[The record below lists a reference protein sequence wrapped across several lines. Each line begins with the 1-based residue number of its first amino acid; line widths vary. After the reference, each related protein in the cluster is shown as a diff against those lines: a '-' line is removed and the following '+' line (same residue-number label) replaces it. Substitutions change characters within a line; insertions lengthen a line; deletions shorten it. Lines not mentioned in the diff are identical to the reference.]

1 MKEIVDSIIKYGST
15 PVLIAA
21 LVFIVIWFARYLKD
35 ISDKQQEISQRSE
48 ERTSELFKMIKE
60 VGDNTKHIHPV
71 PEEEENRRCND
82 LVMSLLNCLREKSGA
97 NRVSCFIYHNGG
109 YSVTG
114 RSFQKMSMLY
124 EVVDGKTV
132 SVMNSFQNVPRTMF
146 FTLTQKLSEQGCY
159 DISDIE
165 DIKDADAI
173 TYQTFYARGA
183 KAAYC
188 GVIKDSRKNILGFIV
203 VEYTVDKCND
213 EKKTKDLIKHKVSK
227 ISAALEVDPEAPL
240 NQGGKK

>member
-1 MKEIVDSIIKYGST
+1 MQEVVDSIIKYGST

-21 LVFIVIWFARYLKD
+21 LIFIVIWFARYLKD
-35 ISDKQQEISQRSE
+35 ISEKQQETSQKSE
-48 ERTSELFKMIKE
+48 ERATEFLKMIQE
-60 VGDNTKHIHPV
+60 VGANTKHTHPG
-71 PEEEENRRCND
+71 PEEEENRRCNA

-146 FTLTQKLSEQGCY
+146 FTLTQKLSEQGRY

-165 DIKDADAI
+165 DIKEADAI

-183 KAAYC
+183 RAAYC

-203 VEYTVDKCND
+203 VEYTVDKCDN
-213 EKKTKDLIKHKVSK
+213 EEKTKDLIRNKIGK
-227 ISAALEVDPEAPL
+227 ISAALEVNPDAPL

>member
-21 LVFIVIWFARYLKD
+21 LILVVICFARYLKD
-35 ISDKQQEISQRSE
+35 ISEKQQEASQRSE
-48 ERTSELFKMIKE
+48 ERTTELFKMIKE

-159 DISDIE
+159 DIRDIE

-213 EKKTKDLIKHKVSK
+213 EKKTKDLIKNKVSK

>member
-60 VGDNTKHIHPV
+60 VGDNTKHTHPV

-188 GVIKDSRKNILGFIV
+188 GVIRDSRKNILGFIV
-203 VEYTVDKCND
+203 VEYTADKCND
-213 EKKTKDLIKHKVSK
+213 EKKTKDLIKNKVSK
-227 ISAALEVDPEAPL
+227 ISAALEVNPEAPL

>member
-21 LVFIVIWFARYLKD
+21 LVFIVIGFARCLKD
-35 ISDKQQEISQRSE
+35 ISDKQQEASQMSE
-48 ERTSELFKMIKE
+48 KRITKLFEMIKE
-60 VGDNTKHIHPV
+60 VGNNTKHTHPV

-159 DISDIE
+159 DIRDIE

-203 VEYTVDKCND
+203 VEYTVDKCDD
-213 EKKTKDLIKHKVSK
+213 EEKTKNLIKNKVEK

>member
-60 VGDNTKHIHPV
+60 VGDNTKHTHPV

-213 EKKTKDLIKHKVSK
+213 EKKKKDLIKHKVSK

>member
-60 VGDNTKHIHPV
+60 VGDNTKHTHPV

-188 GVIKDSRKNILGFIV
+188 GVIRDSRKNILGFIV
-203 VEYTVDKCND
+203 VEYTADKCND
-213 EKKTKDLIKHKVSK
+213 EEKTKDLIKNKVSK
-227 ISAALEVDPEAPL
+227 ISAALEVNPEAPL

>member
-48 ERTSELFKMIKE
+48 ERTSELLKMIKE
-60 VGDNTKHIHPV
+60 VGDNTKHTHPV

>member
-1 MKEIVDSIIKYGST
+1 MKEIVDAIIKYGST
-15 PVLIAA
+15 PVLIAV
-21 LVFIVIWFARYLKD
+21 LVFIIIWFARCLKD
-35 ISDKQQEISQRSE
+35 ISDKQQEASQRSE
-48 ERTSELFKMIKE
+48 ERTTELFKIIKE

-159 DISDIE
+159 DIRDIE

-188 GVIKDSRKNILGFIV
+188 GVIKDSKKNILGFIV

-213 EKKTKDLIKHKVSK
+213 ENKTKDLIKNKTSK
-227 ISAALEVDPEAPL
+227 ISAALEVDPGAPL

>member
-60 VGDNTKHIHPV
+60 VGDNTKHTHPV

-203 VEYTVDKCND
+203 VEYTVDKCDD
-213 EKKTKDLIKHKVSK
+213 EEKTKNLIKNKVSK

>member
-21 LVFIVIWFARYLKD
+21 LIFIVIWFARYLKC
-35 ISDKQQEISQRSE
+35 ISEKQQEISQKSE
-48 ERTSELFKMIKE
+48 ERTTEVLRIIQE
-60 VGDNTKHIHPV
+60 VGVNTKHTHLG
-71 PEEEENRRCND
+71 PEEEENRRCNA

-159 DISDIE
+159 DIGNIE
-165 DIKDADAI
+165 DIKDVDAI

-183 KAAYC
+183 NAAYC
-188 GVIKDSRKNILGFIV
+188 GVIKDSKKNILGFIV

-213 EKKTKDLIKHKVSK
+213 EKKTKDLIKHKVEK
-227 ISAALEVDPEAPL
+227 ISAALEVNPEAPL

>member
-1 MKEIVDSIIKYGST
+1 MKEIVDAIIKYGST

-21 LVFIVIWFARYLKD
+21 LVLIVIGFARYLKD
-35 ISDKQQEISQRSE
+35 ISEKQQEISQKSA
-48 ERTSELFKMIKE
+48 ERAAEFLKIIQE
-60 VGDNTKHIHPV
+60 VGENTKHTHPG

-82 LVMSLLNCLREKSGA
+82 LVMNLLNCLREKSGA

-124 EVVDGKTV
+124 EVVAGQTI

-188 GVIKDSRKNILGFIV
+188 GVIKDSKKNILGFIV

-213 EKKTKDLIKHKVSK
+213 EKKTKDLIKHKVEK
-227 ISAALEVDPEAPL
+227 ISAALEINPEAPL

>member
-21 LVFIVIWFARYLKD
+21 LILVVIGFARCLKD
-35 ISDKQQEISQRSE
+35 ISDKQQESSQMSE
-48 ERTSELFKMIKE
+48 KRITKLFEMIKE
-60 VGDNTKHIHPV
+60 VGDNTKHTHPV

-159 DISDIE
+159 DIRDIE

-213 EKKTKDLIKHKVSK
+213 EKKTKDLIQHKVSK

>member
-60 VGDNTKHIHPV
+60 VGDNTKHTHPV

-165 DIKDADAI
+165 DINDADAI

>member
-1 MKEIVDSIIKYGST
+1 MEEIVDSIIKYGST

-48 ERTSELFKMIKE
+48 ERTSELLKMIKE
-60 VGDNTKHIHPV
+60 VGDNTKHTHPV

-203 VEYTVDKCND
+203 VEYTVDKCDD
-213 EKKTKDLIKHKVSK
+213 EEKTKNLIKNKVSK
-227 ISAALEVDPEAPL
+227 ISAALEVDPEAPH
-240 NQGGKK
+240 NQ

>member
-15 PVLIAA
+15 PVLIAV
-21 LVFIVIWFARYLKD
+21 LIFIIIWFAKYLKD
-35 ISDKQQEISQRSE
+35 ISERQQEASQRSE
-48 ERTSELFKMIKE
+48 ERAAEFLKMIKE
-60 VGDNTKHIHPV
+60 VEDNTKHTHPG

-82 LVMSLLNCLREKSGA
+82 LVMNLLNCLREKSGA

-124 EVVDGKTV
+124 EVVDGKTL

-188 GVIKDSRKNILGFIV
+188 GVIRDSRKNILGFVV
-203 VEYTVDKCND
+203 VEYTADKCND
-213 EKKTKDLIKHKVSK
+213 EKKTKDLIKNKVNK
-227 ISAALEVDPEAPL
+227 ISAALEVNPEAPL

>member
-1 MKEIVDSIIKYGST
+1 MKEIVDAIIKYGST

-21 LVFIVIWFARYLKD
+21 LVFIVIGFARYLKD
-35 ISDKQQEISQRSE
+35 ISEKQQEASQRSE
-48 ERTSELFKMIKE
+48 ERTTELFKMIKE
-60 VGDNTKHIHPV
+60 VGDNTKHTHPV

-114 RSFQKMSMLY
+114 RSLQKMSMLY

-188 GVIKDSRKNILGFIV
+188 GVIKDSKKNILGFIV

>member
-1 MKEIVDSIIKYGST
+1 MKEIVDAIIKYGST

-21 LVFIVIWFARYLKD
+21 LVLIVIGFARYLKD
-35 ISDKQQEISQRSE
+35 ISEKQQEISQRSA
-48 ERTSELFKMIKE
+48 ERATEFLKIIQE
-60 VGDNTKHIHPV
+60 VGENTKHTHLG

-82 LVMSLLNCLREKSGA
+82 LVMNSLNCLREKSGA

-124 EVVDGKTV
+124 EVVDGKTI

-188 GVIKDSRKNILGFIV
+188 GVIKDSKKNILGFIV

-213 EKKTKDLIKHKVSK
+213 EKKTKDLIKHKVEK
-227 ISAALEVDPEAPL
+227 ISAALEVNPEAPL

>member
-1 MKEIVDSIIKYGST
+1 MREIVDAIIKYGST

-21 LVFIVIWFARYLKD
+21 LIFIIVWFARCFRD
-35 ISDKQQEISQRSE
+35 ISEKQQIISQKSE
-48 ERTSELFKMIKE
+48 ERTTELFKMMKE
-60 VGDNTKHIHPV
+60 VGDNTKHTHPG

-82 LVMSLLNCLREKSGA
+82 LVMSLLNCLREESGA

-159 DISDIE
+159 DIRDIE
-165 DIKDADAI
+165 DIKDTDAI

-188 GVIKDSRKNILGFIV
+188 GVIKDSKKNVLGFIV
-203 VEYTVDKCND
+203 VEYTADKCND
-213 EKKTKDLIKHKVSK
+213 EKKTKDLIKYKVSK
-227 ISAALEVDPEAPL
+227 ISAALEINPEAPL

>member
-35 ISDKQQEISQRSE
+35 ISEKQQEASQRSE
-48 ERTSELFKMIKE
+48 ERTTELFKMIKE
-60 VGDNTKHIHPV
+60 VGDNTKHTHPI

-165 DIKDADAI
+165 DIKDADAL

-188 GVIKDSRKNILGFIV
+188 GVIKDSKKNILGFIV

-213 EKKTKDLIKHKVSK
+213 EKKTKDLIKHKVEK
-227 ISAALEVDPEAPL
+227 ISAALEINPEAPL

>member
-21 LVFIVIWFARYLKD
+21 LVLIVIWFARYLKD
-35 ISDKQQEISQRSE
+35 ISDKQHEASQMSE
-48 ERTSELFKMIKE
+48 KRITKLFEMIKE
-60 VGDNTKHIHPV
+60 VGDNTKHTHPV

-159 DISDIE
+159 DIRDIE

-213 EKKTKDLIKHKVSK
+213 EKKTKDLIQNKVSK

>member
-1 MKEIVDSIIKYGST
+1 MEEIVDSIIKYGST

-48 ERTSELFKMIKE
+48 ERTSELLKMIKE
-60 VGDNTKHIHPV
+60 VGDNTKHTHPV

-159 DISDIE
+159 DISNIE

-203 VEYTVDKCND
+203 VEYTVDKCDD
-213 EKKTKDLIKHKVSK
+213 EEKTKNLIKNKVEK

>member
-1 MKEIVDSIIKYGST
+1 MKEIVDAIIKYGST

-35 ISDKQQEISQRSE
+35 ISEKQQTISQKSE
-48 ERTSELFKMIKE
+48 ERATEFFKMIKE
-60 VGDNTKHIHPV
+60 VGDNTKHTHPG

-82 LVMSLLNCLREKSGA
+82 LVMNLLNCLREESGA

-124 EVVDGKTV
+124 EAVDGKTI

-188 GVIKDSRKNILGFIV
+188 GVIKDSKKNILGFIV

-213 EKKTKDLIKHKVSK
+213 EEQTKNLIRNKINK
-227 ISAALEVDPEAPL
+227 ISAALEVNPDAPL

>member
-21 LVFIVIWFARYLKD
+21 LVFVVIWFARYLKD
-35 ISDKQQEISQRSE
+35 ISDKQQEVSQMSE
-48 ERTSELFKMIKE
+48 KRITKLFEMIKE
-60 VGDNTKHIHPV
+60 VGDNTKHTHPV

-159 DISDIE
+159 DIRDIE

-188 GVIKDSRKNILGFIV
+188 GVIKDSRRNILGFIV

-213 EKKTKDLIKHKVSK
+213 EKKTKDLIKHKVGK

>member
-1 MKEIVDSIIKYGST
+1 MKEIVDAIIKYGST

-21 LVFIVIWFARYLKD
+21 LVFVVICFARYLKD
-35 ISDKQQEISQRSE
+35 ISEKQQEASQRSE
-48 ERTSELFKMIKE
+48 ERATELFKMIKE
-60 VGDNTKHIHPV
+60 VGDNTKHTHPV
-71 PEEEENRRCND
+71 LEEEENRRCND

-188 GVIKDSRKNILGFIV
+188 GVIKDSKKNILGFIV

-213 EKKTKDLIKHKVSK
+213 EKKTKDLIKHKVEK
-227 ISAALEVDPEAPL
+227 ISAALEVNPEAPL

>member
-1 MKEIVDSIIKYGST
+1 MEEIVDSIIKYGST

-60 VGDNTKHIHPV
+60 VGDNTKHTHPV

-159 DISDIE
+159 DISNIE

-203 VEYTVDKCND
+203 VEYTVDKCDD
-213 EKKTKDLIKHKVSK
+213 EEKTKNLIKNKVSK

>member
-60 VGDNTKHIHPV
+60 VGDNTKHTHPV

-159 DISDIE
+159 DISNIE

>member
-21 LVFIVIWFARYLKD
+21 LIFIVIWFARYLKD

-60 VGDNTKHIHPV
+60 VGDNTKHTHPV

-188 GVIKDSRKNILGFIV
+188 GVIRDSRKNILGFIV
-203 VEYTVDKCND
+203 VEYTADKCND
-213 EKKTKDLIKHKVSK
+213 EKKTKDLIKNKVSK
-227 ISAALEVDPEAPL
+227 ISAALEVNPEAPL

>member
-35 ISDKQQEISQRSE
+35 ISDKQKEISQRSE

-60 VGDNTKHIHPV
+60 VGDNTKHTHPV

>member
-21 LVFIVIWFARYLKD
+21 LILVVICFARYLKD
-35 ISDKQQEISQRSE
+35 ISEKQQEASQRSE
-48 ERTSELFKMIKE
+48 ERTTELFKMIKE

-159 DISDIE
+159 DISNIE

-203 VEYTVDKCND
+203 VEYTVDKCDD
-213 EKKTKDLIKHKVSK
+213 EEKTKDLIKNKVSK

>member
-1 MKEIVDSIIKYGST
+1 MKEIVNSIIKYGST
-15 PVLIAA
+15 PVLIAV
-21 LVFIVIWFARYLKD
+21 LIFIIIWFAKYLKD
-35 ISDKQQEISQRSE
+35 ISEKQQEVSQRSE
-48 ERTSELFKMIKE
+48 ERAAEFLKLIKE
-60 VGDNTKHIHPV
+60 VEDNTKHTHPG

-82 LVMSLLNCLREKSGA
+82 LVMNLLNCLREKSGA

-132 SVMNSFQNVPRTMF
+132 SVMSSFQNVPRTMF

-159 DISDIE
+159 DISNIE

-188 GVIKDSRKNILGFIV
+188 GVIRDSRKNILGFIV
-203 VEYTVDKCND
+203 VEYTADKCND
-213 EKKTKDLIKHKVSK
+213 EKKTKDLIKNKVNK
-227 ISAALEVDPEAPL
+227 ISAALEVNPEAPL

>member
-1 MKEIVDSIIKYGST
+1 MREIVDAIIKYGST

-21 LVFIVIWFARYLKD
+21 LIFIIVWFARCFRD
-35 ISDKQQEISQRSE
+35 MSEKQQIISQKSE
-48 ERTSELFKMIKE
+48 ERTTELFKMMKE
-60 VGDNTKHIHPV
+60 VGDNTKHTHPG

-82 LVMSLLNCLREKSGA
+82 LVMSLLNCLREESGA

-159 DISDIE
+159 DIRDIE

-188 GVIKDSRKNILGFIV
+188 GVIKDSKKNILGFIV
-203 VEYTVDKCND
+203 VEYTADKCND
-213 EKKTKDLIKHKVSK
+213 EKKTKDLIKYKVSK
-227 ISAALEVDPEAPL
+227 ISAALEINPEAPL

>member
-1 MKEIVDSIIKYGST
+1 MIEIVDAIIKYGST
-15 PVLIAA
+15 PVLIAV
-21 LVFIVIWFARYLKD
+21 LIFIIIWFAKYLKS
-35 ISDKQQEISQRSE
+35 ISERQQEISQKSE
-48 ERTSELFKMIKE
+48 ERTAELLKMIQE
-60 VGDNTKHIHPV
+60 ARDNTKHTHPG

-82 LVMSLLNCLREKSGA
+82 LVMNLLNCLREKSGA

-165 DIKDADAI
+165 NIKDADAI

-188 GVIKDSRKNILGFIV
+188 GVIKDSRKNILGFVV
-203 VEYTVDKCND
+203 VEYTADKCSD
-213 EKKTKDLIKHKVSK
+213 ENKTKDLIKNKVGK
-227 ISAALEVDPEAPL
+227 ISAALEVDPPTPL
-240 NQGGKK
+240 KQGGKN

>member
-60 VGDNTKHIHPV
+60 VGDNTKHTHPV

-203 VEYTVDKCND
+203 VEYTADKCND
-213 EKKTKDLIKHKVSK
+213 EKKTKDLIKNKVSK
-227 ISAALEVDPEAPL
+227 ISAALEVNPEAPL

>member
-1 MKEIVDSIIKYGST
+1 MKEIVDAIIKYGST

-21 LVFIVIWFARYLKD
+21 LVFIVIGFARCLKD
-35 ISDKQQEISQRSE
+35 ISEKQQEISQKSA
-48 ERTSELFKMIKE
+48 ERATEFLKIIQE
-60 VGDNTKHIHPV
+60 VGENTKHTHPG

-82 LVMSLLNCLREKSGA
+82 LVMNLLNCLREKSGA

-188 GVIKDSRKNILGFIV
+188 GVIKDSKKNILGFIV

-213 EKKTKDLIKHKVSK
+213 EKKTKDLIQCKVNK
-227 ISAALEVDPEAPL
+227 ISAALEINPDAPL

>member
-1 MKEIVDSIIKYGST
+1 MMEVVDAIIKYGST

-21 LVFIVIWFARYLKD
+21 LVFIVIWFAKYLKD
-35 ISDKQQEISQRSE
+35 INKRQQEISQKSE
-48 ERTSELFKMIKE
+48 ERTTEVLKMIQE
-60 VGDNTKHIHPV
+60 VGMNTKHTHPG
-71 PEEEENRRCND
+71 PEEEENRRCNA

-124 EVVDGKTV
+124 EVVDGKTL

-159 DISDIE
+159 DISNIE

-183 KAAYC
+183 RAAYC
-188 GVIKDSRKNILGFIV
+188 GVIKDSKKNILGFIV

-213 EKKTKDLIKHKVSK
+213 EEQTKNLIRNKINK
-227 ISAALEVDPEAPL
+227 ISAALEVNPDAPL

>member
-21 LVFIVIWFARYLKD
+21 LIFIVIWFARYLKD
-35 ISDKQQEISQRSE
+35 ISEKQQEISQRSE

-60 VGDNTKHIHPV
+60 VGDNTKHTHPV

-146 FTLTQKLSEQGCY
+146 FTLTQKLSEQGRY

-165 DIKDADAI
+165 DIKETDAI

-203 VEYTVDKCND
+203 VEYTVDKCDD
-213 EKKTKDLIKHKVSK
+213 EEKTKNLIKNKVEK
-227 ISAALEVDPEAPL
+227 ISAALEVNPEAPL

>member
-60 VGDNTKHIHPV
+60 VGDNTKHTHPV

-159 DISDIE
+159 DISNIE

-188 GVIKDSRKNILGFIV
+188 GVIKDS
-203 VEYTVDKCND
+203 
-213 EKKTKDLIKHKVSK
+213 KKKYSWFYRSRIHR
-227 ISAALEVDPEAPL
+227 
-240 NQGGKK
+240 